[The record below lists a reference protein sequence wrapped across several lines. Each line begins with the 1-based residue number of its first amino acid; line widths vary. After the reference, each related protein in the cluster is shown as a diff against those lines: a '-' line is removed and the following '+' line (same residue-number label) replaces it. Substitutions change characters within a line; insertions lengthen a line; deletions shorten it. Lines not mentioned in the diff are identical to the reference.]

1 MFDFLGF
8 MELMQDMFYIQQV
21 KFSPTDLGIP
31 AHRLRSYTLC
41 VNKARVV
48 TRIPFSK
55 ECLQERFFRKMACT
69 AEVFFRAPE
78 SYVMAYL
85 FSLVRAVRGE
95 TVAASQFG
103 KSSWDIAPENYLTM
117 AEDVRLSEQKV
128 SASLKQIRF
137 LCSNI
142 TQGDAF
148 MKFDSSC
155 PCILRRAKIF
165 GHNFAASSA
174 GSAPRTSRLMT
185 PYELLAAQGLP
196 VLLSKS
202 HTLHRLSSILP
213 RELSFGSAYSG
224 RGPPT
229 AMLSSLSGNG
239 MHLAQ
244 VGLCFVFCV
253 LGCNPRPDS
262 TFTKSV

>member
-31 AHRLRSYTLC
+31 AHRFRSYTLS

-55 ECLQERFFRKMACT
+55 ECLQERFFRKLACT

-78 SYVMAYL
+78 SYVLAYL
-85 FSLVRAVRGE
+85 FSLVRTLRGE
-95 TVAASQFG
+95 KVAASQFG

-117 AEDVRLSEQKV
+117 AEEVRLSEHKV
-128 SASLKQIRF
+128 TASLKQIRF

-196 VLLSKS
+196 VLLSKA
-202 HTLHRLSSILP
+202 HRLSSILP
-213 RELSFGSAYSG
+213 KELSFGSAYSG